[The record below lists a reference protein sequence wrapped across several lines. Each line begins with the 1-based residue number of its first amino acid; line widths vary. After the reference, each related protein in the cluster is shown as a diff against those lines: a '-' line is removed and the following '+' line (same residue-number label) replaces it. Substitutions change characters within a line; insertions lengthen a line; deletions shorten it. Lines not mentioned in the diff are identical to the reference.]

1 MSFDQKEIKEI
12 QRQMNKKKPNMS
24 IGGKIS
30 SLVININ
37 KNKSFDA
44 KEGNLMKIKM
54 MNIGVSLE
62 MFNTDEDVNINNNIS
77 SNKEQDSK
85 KSIHIEKEKKR
96 GCWNE
101 KVDHDMLCVISFP
114 FFGFL
119 YPHPTNF
126 CIDPKK
132 A

>member
-1 MSFDQKEIKEI
+1 MLYIQLKNIETEEEKKEKDFNDKRMSFDQKEIKEI

-54 MNIGVSLE
+54 MNIVVYLE
-62 MFNTDEDVNINNNIS
+62 MFNTDGDVNINNNIS
-77 SNKEQDSK
+77 SNK
-85 KSIHIEKEKKR
+85 KSPFIIQIHLVLI
-96 GCWNE
+96 
-101 KVDHDMLCVISFP
+101 I
-114 FFGFL
+114 FFS
-119 YPHPTNF
+119 
-126 CIDPKK
+126 
-132 A
+132 